1 MKTAEFESA
10 RFILLDIEGT
20 ISELFF
26 VRQVLFPYSAERLRT
41 YVSQHYNN
49 PAVRN
54 CLKQTEMPNDEA
66 AIEKLLEWIAN
77 DVKHPALKTLQGL
90 IWREGYEA
98 DAFRAH
104 LYDDVVPEWRKWR
117 SEGRDLGIYSSGSKT
132 AQDLFFRYSIA
143 GDVREYL
150 SAHFDLSTGPK
161 RDPESYREI
170 ASNVGYSP
178 SEILFLSD
186 IVEEL
191 DAAHAAG
198 FMTALIVRNGP
209 PQKEGAHRAFSSLA
223 EL

>member
-1 MKTAEFESA
+1 MVDGGGKMGRTMGLEPTTTG
-10 RFILLDIEGT
+10 IT
-20 ISELFF
+20 I
-26 VRQVLFPYSAERLRT
+26 R
-41 YVSQHYNN
+41 
-49 PAVRN
+49 
-54 CLKQTEMPNDEA
+54 
-66 AIEKLLEWIAN
+66 
-77 DVKHPALKTLQGL
+77 
-90 IWREGYEA
+90 
-98 DAFRAH
+98 
-104 LYDDVVPEWRKWR
+104 
-117 SEGRDLGIYSSGSKT
+117 
-132 AQDLFFRYSIA
+132 
-143 GDVREYL
+143 
-150 SAHFDLSTGPK
+150 GPK